1 VDYQQQKVAQMILR
15 ILVLAT
21 LVSSAAA
28 PVVAQPVAQGDV
40 SHAMTS
46 AQAEAAIRAAR
57 EAVAANPGDAELY
70 ARLSQTYASVG
81 SAEAALHAIEAALA
95 LEPGRADYIRARATL
110 ATWTGDYRGARDSYL
125 QLEALYPDD
134 LEIALALA
142 RVSAWS
148 GDTDRAVNQYRRYL
162 QKNASNAA
170 VWLELARAE
179 SWRGNYPGAIE
190 GLEAYK
196 ALAGETK
203 SYVTELAAVLSAS
216 GRPGKAEDLLTPY
229 LAQSPLDYDLNLTHT
244 LALGRQQRAK
254 AAFDS
259 LDTVRQL
266 SPDDP
271 QTRTAERVLRTLLG
285 SSADAPFSSYTDSDA
300 LNVQRVAPRAVAALN
315 SGTRLSAGYERS
327 RLDARSGSGLDAIDG
342 QTTATYQHLWA
353 GAAQRVG
360 AITVNGQ
367 IGYAT
372 ANDRNSNTYG
382 FGVDAR
388 VADSLRLS
396 LSHASAPFV
405 ISPRTVDLGLTA
417 VTQRAQVDWTPALR
431 YQVLVDASFQDL
443 SDGNSRWEVTLSPR
457 RTMARRAGFNLDLGA
472 TAYRLETSRD
482 LNHGY
487 YDPRYYEYYAAGIYP
502 YIKVREN
509 VGLALTA
516 GLGVQRDNTEPSF
529 HFGGNVSG
537 EATFG
542 IYRPWV
548 LKVNGS
554 ATLNGRLESGA
565 FRAFGLGAALVRRF

>member
-1 VDYQQQKVAQMILR
+1 MTLR
-15 ILVLAT
+15 TLVLGA
-21 LVSSAAA
+21 LILSVPGPLAG
-28 PVVAQPVAQGDV
+28 QPAAQGDV
-40 SHAMTS
+40 SQTRPS
-46 AQAEAAIRAAR
+46 AQAEAAIRALG
-57 EAVAANPGDAELY
+57 EAITASPGDADLY

-95 LEPGRADYIRARATL
+95 LEPHRADYIRAKATL

-125 QLEALYPDD
+125 QLEAVYPND

-148 GDTDRAVNQYRRYL
+148 GDTDRAVNQYKRYL
-162 QKNASNAA
+162 RKNASNAA
-170 VWLELARAE
+170 VWVELARAE
-179 SWRGNYPGAIE
+179 SWRGNYPGALDA
-190 GLEAYK
+190 LEAYK
-196 ALAGETK
+196 THAGGTQI
-203 SYVTELAAVLSAS
+203 YVTELAAVLSAS
-216 GRPGKAEDLLTPY
+216 GRPGKAEDLLAPL

-244 LALGRQQRAK
+244 LALGRQQRAR
-254 AAFDS
+254 AAFES

-266 SPDDP
+266 SPDGP
-271 QTRTAERVLRTLLG
+271 QTRTAERVLRNLLG
-285 SSADAPFSSYTDSDA
+285 SSAEAPFTSYTDSDA
-300 LNVQRVAPRAVAALN
+300 LNVQRISPRAIVALN
-315 SGTRLSAGYERS
+315 SGTRLSAGYERT

-342 QTTATYQHLWA
+342 QTIANYEHLWA

-360 AITVNGQ
+360 AITLDGQ
-367 IGYAT
+367 VGYAT
-372 ANDRNSNTYG
+372 ANERTNNTYG
-382 FGVDAR
+382 VGIDVR

-417 VTQRAQVDWTPALR
+417 VSQRAQVDWTPSLR
-431 YQVLVDASFQDL
+431 YQVVIDASFQDL

-472 TAYRLETSRD
+472 TAYRLETSHD
-482 LNHGY
+482 FNHGY
-487 YDPRYYEYYAAGIYP
+487 YDPRFYEYYAAGIYP

-516 GLGVQRDNTEPSF
+516 ALGVQRDNTEPSF

-548 LKVNGS
+548 LTVNGS

-565 FRAFGLGAALVRRF
+565 FRALGVGAALVRRF

>member
-1 VDYQQQKVAQMILR
+1 MDYQQQKVAQMILR
-15 ILVLAT
+15 TVVLAAV
-21 LVSSAAA
+21 VSSAAG
-28 PVVAQPVAQGDV
+28 PVAAQPAAQSDSHAITSAQGDAV
-40 SHAMTS
+40 IRTLL
-46 AQAEAAIRAAR
+46 EAIAASPR
-57 EAVAANPGDAELY
+57 DAALY
-70 ARLSQTYASVG
+70 ARLSQTYASLG
-81 SAEAALHAIEAALA
+81 SAEAALRAIEAALA

-110 ATWTGDYRGARDSYL
+110 ATWSGDYRGARDSYL

-148 GDTDRAVNQYRRYL
+148 GDTDRAVNQYKRYL
-162 QKNASNAA
+162 QKNASNGP

-179 SWRGNYPGAIE
+179 SWRGNYAGAIE
-190 GLEAYK
+190 ALTTYK
-196 ALAGETK
+196 VRAGETQT
-203 SYVTELAAVLSAS
+203 YVTELAAVLAAS
-216 GRPGKAEDLLTPY
+216 GRPGKAEDLLTPL
-229 LAQSPLDYDLNLTHT
+229 LAQSPLDYDLNLTHA

-254 AAFDS
+254 AAFES

-266 SPDDP
+266 SPDGP

-300 LNVQRVAPRAVAALN
+300 LNVQRIAPRAVVALN
-315 SGTRLSAGYERS
+315 SGTRLSGGYERS
-327 RLDARSGSGLDAIDG
+327 RLEARSGSGLDAVDG
-342 QTTATYQHLWA
+342 QTSANYEHLWA
-353 GAAQRVG
+353 SAAQRVG
-360 AITVNGQ
+360 AITATGQ
-367 IGYAT
+367 LGYAT
-372 ANDRNSNTYG
+372 GNQHVSTTYG
-382 FGVDAR
+382 FGIDAR
-388 VADSLRLS
+388 VADSLRFTLS
-396 LSHASAPFV
+396 RASGPFV

-417 VTQRAQVDWTPALR
+417 VSQRAQIDWTPALR

-443 SDGNSRWEVTLSPR
+443 SDGNRRWEVTLSPR
-457 RTMARRAGFNLDLGA
+457 RAIARRAGFNLDLGA
-472 TAYRLETSRD
+472 TAYRLETTRD
-482 LNHGY
+482 LDHGY

-516 GLGVQRDNTEPSF
+516 ALGVQRDNTEPSF

-548 LKVNGS
+548 VKVNGS

-565 FRAFGLGAALVRRF
+565 FRAFGIGAALVRRF